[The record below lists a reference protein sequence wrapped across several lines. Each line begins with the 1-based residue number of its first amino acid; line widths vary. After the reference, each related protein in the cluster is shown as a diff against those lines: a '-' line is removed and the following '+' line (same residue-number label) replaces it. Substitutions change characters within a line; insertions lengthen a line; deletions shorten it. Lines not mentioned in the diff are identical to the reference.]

1 LSKDNPTLDKSPLKK
16 GIVEPEK
23 LKLNLWDTKG
33 NLHKRFFPEKDE
45 ENWNDAHWISEA
57 NKWRNQVLRRMMKHD
72 PTFFARGIRPK
83 WGMRETNSLKA
94 EIKEKVREVG
104 NRRLTGQEWEEVT
117 EAHNKIFA
125 GTTLRA
131 GERLI
136 GGDTSKSTQD
146 ISKRT
151 PVAIKA
157 LFERNN
163 ALRAFYRELVVE
175 TEIKIVEEGAGNNG
189 GEKGLVEGLGDIE
202 SSGELPKD
210 EMDLDGLSDE
220 ETDKQSPS
228 KKTDKGN
235 RHGGEHDAR
244 LEDSSDDEDDNQRPA
259 STQNGARLIA
269 CA

>member
-1 LSKDNPTLDKSPLKK
+1 MSKDNPTLDKSPLKK
-16 GIVEPEK
+16 GFVEVEK

-45 ENWNDAHWISEA
+45 QNWNDAHWISEA
-57 NKWRNQVLRRMMKHD
+57 NRWRNQVLRRMMKHD

-104 NRRLTGQEWEEVT
+104 NRRLTGKEWEEVT

-125 GTTLRA
+125 ETTLRA

-136 GGDTSKSTQD
+136 GGDTSKSAQV

-151 PVAIKA
+151 PIAIKA

-163 ALRAFYRELVVE
+163 ALKTFYRELVVE
-175 TEIKIVEEGAGNNG
+175 TEFEFIEDGASNNG
-189 GEKGLVEGLGDIE
+189 GEQGLADDSGDIRR
-202 SSGELPKD
+202 SDELFKC
-210 EMDLDGLSDE
+210 EMDLDRLSDE
-220 ETDKQSPS
+220 ETGKQPSS
-228 KKTDKGN
+228 KKMDQGD
-235 RHGGEHDAR
+235 RHGGAR
-244 LEDSSDDEDDNQRPA
+244 CETGELM
-259 STQNGARLIA
+259 
-269 CA
+269 